1 MDLAAEFP
9 LRRYNFNPGTLGTP
23 ARATR
28 RAIAIFEEETEGWPI
43 EAYRRGRLKLA
54 AARQQ
59 AVTLWGNDQLAIGPG
74 TTLWCNL
81 LLDALAGHRRR
92 ERVGTLRVLTT
103 GHEHDG
109 GAGALEHH
117 PDLAVSYVGDTHLL
131 DPDDFGEQV
140 SARNPEV
147 VFLSQVTWT
156 EGRELPVRELIA
168 EVRRRAPEAWVIL
181 DAAQAVGL
189 CAPVLG
195 IADFT
200 VASGHK
206 WLNGPAGTGFCWLGP
221 RPIQEL
227 GGLFFVGHS
236 LDESWALRRFEPGG
250 GQDFSRFAGLEAAL
264 SLYSQV
270 GVDGAL
276 SRSRRLAN
284 HFARGLHRVF
294 THHKVPHSYFDGSRW
309 MEEVPDLPSGT
320 CVVRFPLE
328 FDPYP
333 LYTRL
338 DIRAVHM
345 KCIKGKT
352 GTGEPLNQLR
362 FGLPWFEQEE
372 RLEAA
377 LSIIDYTLREER
389 GNV

>member
-1 MDLAAEFP
+1 MDLAEEFP

-23 ARATR
+23 ARRTR
-28 RAIAIFEEETEGWPI
+28 RAMAIFDEETEGWPI
-43 EAYRRGRLKLA
+43 EAYRRGRSALG
-54 AARQQ
+54 AARQE
-59 AVTLWGNDQLAIGPG
+59 AISLWGDDQLAIGPG

-92 ERVGTLRVLTT
+92 ERVGALKVLTT

-117 PDLAVSYVGDTHLL
+117 PDLSVAYVGDEYLL
-131 DPDDFGEQV
+131 DPDDFGRQV
-140 SARNPEV
+140 AALNPEV

-156 EGRELPVRELIA
+156 EGRHLPVRELIG
-168 EVRRRAPEAWVIL
+168 EVRRRTPEAWVIL

-189 CAPVLG
+189 CQPMLG

-206 WLNGPAGTGFCWLGP
+206 WLNGPPGTGFCWLGA

-236 LDESWALRRFEPGG
+236 LDESWPLRRFEPGG

-264 SLYSQV
+264 SLYAQL
-270 GVDGAL
+270 GIEAAAR
-276 SRSRRLAN
+276 RSRQLAN
-284 HFARGLHRVF
+284 HLARGLNRVF
-294 THHKVPHSYFDGSRW
+294 ARHKIPHTFFDGSEW
-309 MEEVPDLPSGT
+309 VQDIPDLPSGT
-320 CVVRFPLE
+320 CVVRFPTG
-328 FDPYP
+328 FDPYL
-333 LYTRL
+333 LYSRL
-338 DIRAVHM
+338 DTRAVHM
-345 KCIKGKT
+345 KCIKGQT
-352 GTGEPLNQLR
+352 GTGQPLNQLR

-372 RLEAA
+372 RLDTA
-377 LSIIDYTLREER
+377 LGIVDYTLRE
-389 GNV
+389 GAG